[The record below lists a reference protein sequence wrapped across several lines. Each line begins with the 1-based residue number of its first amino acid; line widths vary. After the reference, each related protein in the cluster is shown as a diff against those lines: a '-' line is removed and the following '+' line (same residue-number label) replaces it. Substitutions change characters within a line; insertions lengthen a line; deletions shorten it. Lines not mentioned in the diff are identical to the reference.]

1 MNARSLAALA
11 SAAALLVLLSP
22 RSAAASSLNSDP
34 AFTPRV
40 PVSAFGVPRGWLDGS
55 RLHITSTVSVGTSGW
70 GSRRTDALQVTT
82 LSYAFKAP
90 VWMSLSLG
98 NTLGTNLVR
107 GGQQPFFLEGFS
119 LAYRPNSAFQF
130 QVQYQDLRSP
140 LQFGLNG
147 PFSSGPWGAASR

>member
-1 MNARSLAALA
+1 MAALA
-11 SAAALLVLLSP
+11 SMAALLLLLSA
-22 RSAAASSLNSDP
+22 RSAAAGSLGSDP

-55 RLHITSTVSVGTSGW
+55 RMHVTSTVSVGTTGW

-98 NTLGTNLVR
+98 NSLGTNLAR
-107 GGQQPFFLEGFS
+107 GGRPFFLEGFS

-147 PFSSGPWGAASR
+147 PFSSGPWGAPSR